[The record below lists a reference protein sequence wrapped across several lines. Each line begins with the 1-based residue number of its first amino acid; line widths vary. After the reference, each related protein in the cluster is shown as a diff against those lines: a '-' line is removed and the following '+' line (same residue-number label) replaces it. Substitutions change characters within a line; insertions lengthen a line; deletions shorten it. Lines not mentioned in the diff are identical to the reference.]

1 MMIFGLIG
9 IYKNQT
15 NIFDDEIGLLILY
28 LWSIGLLLGFLQSG
42 WIGDGFPRYFL
53 PSLLISG
60 IFCIT
65 QIPYIFNSNTRV
77 FASGFLLIFLV
88 LVSAMNIVNEV
99 KKYNA
104 GRSIT
109 VPDNYIERRK
119 MMLKVRSESVRDPYI
134 VAVTSP
140 TIRYYFPEANF
151 ISRDIGMNDVLN
163 KKLPDSRYYLV
174 IY

>member
-1 MMIFGLIG
+1 V
-9 IYKNQT
+9 
-15 NIFDDEIGLLILY
+15 E
-28 LWSIGLLLGFLQSG
+28 
-42 WIGDGFPRYFL
+42 
-53 PSLLISG
+53 
-60 IFCIT
+60 
-65 QIPYIFNSNTRV
+65 
-77 FASGFLLIFLV
+77 
-88 LVSAMNIVNEV
+88 
-99 KKYNA
+99 KYNA

-119 MMLKVRSESVRDPYI
+119 MILKVGSESVRDPYI